1 MSWLTSTLEERNLA
15 GVNNMKKL
23 VKIILLLIVM
33 PISFQSQA
41 SDLKV
46 FGPEFCSQYDAG
58 SCINFHY
65 KKLKDKKNLFGRYK
79 YPKGKAAYDKCKA
92 GISGTDGEFAYC
104 SMLFHYAEQ
113 SKGKR
118 KQMCHNS
125 VKNKYNMLASAYSY
139 GLYLRVWGCN

>member
-1 MSWLTSTLEERNLA
+1 M
-15 GVNNMKKL
+15 GIKL
-23 VKIILLLIVM
+23 SILWILIT
-33 PISFQSQA
+33 ISFSFQAQA
-41 SDLKV
+41 SNLKV

-65 KKLKDKKNLFGRYK
+65 KKLKDKKNLFGIYK

-113 SKGKR
+113 SKDKR
-118 KQMCHNS
+118 KQMCHSS
-125 VKNKYNMLASAYSY
+125 VRNKYYKLASPYSY
-139 GLYLRVWGCN
+139 RLYLNVWQCK

>member
-1 MSWLTSTLEERNLA
+1 
-15 GVNNMKKL
+15 MKKL
-23 VKIILLLIVM
+23 LKLFFLIAA
-33 PISFQSQA
+33 ISLSFHSQA

-46 FGPEFCSQYDAG
+46 FGQEFCSQYDAG

-104 SMLFHYAEQ
+104 SMVFHYAEQ
-113 SKGKR
+113 SKDER
-118 KQMCHNS
+118 KQMCHSS
-125 VKNKYNMLASAYSY
+125 VKYKYSALASAYSY
-139 GLYLRVWGCN
+139 RLYTMVWGCN